1 MTTND
6 TNNSFNNEDNE
17 VNRIQ
22 TQTNSPVGGIMNSKR
37 TSSIKTFL
45 LNISIFF
52 SALGFIL
59 IFIAANHAYQNSIK
73 QSSFESAEQI
83 AKTTFDT
90 ISQLTQRGWDTQDIQ
105 AFIQKQQQRYKNYT
119 ISLLFPKQLTELTPD
134 DQDNKVLFDAIAL
147 GQTQSRF
154 QNSTLTF
161 AWPLIAD
168 SNCINCPQDAD
179 PGKLVALVK
188 IDHDVSQII
197 SDAQDNLLTNLLY
210 IAPFPLF
217 LALFVIA
224 YINRRINKSVQALE
238 NSIDQIHKVSDLSN
252 MNLQSDQ
259 QSFSELNQ
267 IYGKVE
273 KLSEKLHDLAVDK
286 DLLKFEIQLLEKFV
300 ITSEVVRDWREYVNL
315 LLIEINEVMHV
326 YNLFSIFKVDDE
338 MFALE
343 VFWLRPPS
351 ENTKRWLNE
360 KVEQTLGDH
369 PLFREQ
375 FSMEVKHHI
384 ANSDGEIISM
394 KMEEIQLQTKSL
406 VLDKPKIG
414 GIVGIGVNSETN
426 NDSTRQLVTSSILS
440 TLINVVGSV
449 KAIYKYTQDLE
460 YYATRDPLTNLHNQ
474 RIFWEMLDYEVIRAQ
489 RHEDKFTVLM
499 IDMDNFKSLNDNF
512 GHGFGDKALQVISQ
526 AIRNALRSGDFL
538 ARYGGDEFA
547 IILPESDIEQAQVI
561 ATRILENI
569 HSMDLLTPDGE
580 MIDAGMSIGMA
591 IYPDHAIT
599 SRDLFMFADNMMYK
613 AKSSGKNRTYIPRDE
628 DIIEVFRDMNEKSV
642 MINKAI
648 KERSVIPYFQPLL
661 ELESGEIRAIEVLC
675 RIKMPDGGIM
685 GAHEF
690 IEIAE
695 KMGIIHNLDFIMLE
709 KALEQAQTEN
719 YQGYIFVN
727 ISPRSLVLSEFIPEI
742 NRIVTQTRIAR
753 DRIVFEITERDTVKN
768 MTLLKKFVINL
779 KSEGFKLAV
788 DDFGSGFSSFHY
800 LKHFPI
806 DFVKI
811 DGEFVANMVNNPKD
825 HAVVRC
831 ISNLAHELNALTIAE
846 YVESQEVLDA
856 VKSVGITYAQGYHVR
871 HPTPYILDPVHSI
884 ESSVNVQG
892 TASA

>member
-1 MTTND
+1 VGTTE
-6 TNNSFNNEDNE
+6 TTKRVKTIEKNSHS
-17 VNRIQ
+17 
-22 TQTNSPVGGIMNSKR
+22 T
-37 TSSIKTFL
+37 SIKAFL
-45 LNISIFF
+45 LKISIFF
-52 SALGFIL
+52 SALGFIV
-59 IFIAANHAYQNSIK
+59 IFLTANQAYQHSIK
-73 QSSFESAEQI
+73 QSSYEAAEQI

-90 ISQLTQRGWDTQDIQ
+90 ISQFKQRGWNTDDIQ
-105 AFIQKQQQRYKNYT
+105 TFIDKQQQRYKNYT
-119 ISLLFPKQLTELTPD
+119 IELLFPKQLENLTLAEPE
-134 DQDNKVLFDAIAL
+134 NKLLLDVVESNTA
-147 GQTQSRF
+147 QS
-154 QNSTLTF
+154 QQQSSILSF

-168 SNCINCPQDAD
+168 NNCINCPQDAEPD
-179 PGKLVALVK
+179 RVFAIVRVN
-188 IDHDVSQII
+188 HDI
-197 SDAQDNLLTNLLY
+197 SNLISEAQNRLLTNLIY
-210 IAPFPLF
+210 ISPFPIF

-224 YINRRINKSVQALE
+224 YLNKRINNSVKSLE
-238 NSIDQIHKVSDLSN
+238 ASIDQINRVSDLSN
-252 MNLQSDQ
+252 MNLQNDVHT
-259 QSFSELNQ
+259 FSELNH

-300 ITSEVVRDWREYVNL
+300 ITSEVVKDWREYVNL

-338 MFALE
+338 MYALE

-351 ENTKRWLNE
+351 DNTKRWLNE
-360 KVEQTLGDH
+360 KIEQTLSNH
-369 PLFREQ
+369 PVFCDQ
-375 FSMEVKHHI
+375 FSMDVKHHV
-384 ANSDGEIISM
+384 ANADGEVISM
-394 KMEEIQLQTKSL
+394 KKEEIQLQTKSL

-414 GIVGIGVNSETN
+414 GIVGIGVNSEVN

-489 RHEDKFTVLM
+489 RHEDTFTVLM
-499 IDMDNFKSLNDNF
+499 IDMDNFKAINDNF
-512 GHGFGDKALQVISQ
+512 GHGFGDKTLQTVSQ

-561 ATRILENI
+561 TTRILENI
-569 HSMDLLTPDGE
+569 HNMELQTTEGE
-580 MIDAGMSIGMA
+580 MVDAAMSIGIA
-591 IYPDHAIT
+591 IYPDHAVN
-599 SRDLFMFADNMMYK
+599 SRELFMFADNMMYK
-613 AKSSGKNRTYIPRDE
+613 AKSAGKDRTYIPNE
-628 DIIEVFRDMNEKSV
+628 DDILEVFRDLNEKSV
-642 MINKAI
+642 MINRAI
-648 KERSVIPYFQPLL
+648 KDRTVIPYFQPLL
-661 ELESGEIRAIEVLC
+661 ELESGQVGAVEVLC
-675 RIKMPDGGIM
+675 RIKLSDGGIM

-709 KALEQAQTEN
+709 KALQQTKIEN
-719 YQGYIFVN
+719 YQGLVFVN
-727 ISPRSLVLSEFIPEI
+727 ISPRSLVLSEFIPEVI
-742 NRIVTQTRIAR
+742 RIVNQTQIAR
-753 DRIVFEITERDTVKN
+753 ERIVFEITERDTVKN

-811 DGEFVANMVNNPKD
+811 DGEFVANMIHNPKD

-831 ISNLAHELNALTIAE
+831 ISNLAHELNAQTIAE
-846 YVESQEVLDA
+846 YVESKEVLDA
-856 VKSVGITYAQGYHVR
+856 VKSVGITFAQGYHIR
-871 HPTPYILDPVHSI
+871 QPTPYIMSPDLSSDEI
-884 ESSVNVQG
+884 EIE
-892 TASA
+892 AS

>member
-1 MTTND
+1 MK
-6 TNNSFNNEDNE
+6 
-17 VNRIQ
+17 
-22 TQTNSPVGGIMNSKR
+22 QTNTPKEAVSDNRHV
-37 TSSIKTFL
+37 SSIKTFL
-45 LNISIFF
+45 LRISIFF

-59 IFIAANHAYQNSIK
+59 IFIAANHAYQNSIQ

-90 ISQLTQRGWDTQDIQ
+90 ISQLKQRGWNTQDIQ
-105 AFIQKQQQRYKNYT
+105 AFIEKQQQRYKNYT
-119 ISLLFPKQLTELTPD
+119 IELLFPHQLDTISSENE
-134 DQDNKVLFDAIAL
+134 QNKVLFDAVSS
-147 GQTQSRF
+147 GETQRIF

-188 IDHDVSQII
+188 IDHDVSKIMAEAKN
-197 SDAQDNLLTNLLY
+197 SLLTNLLL
-210 IAPFPLF
+210 ISPFPVL

-224 YINRRINKSVQALE
+224 YINKRINKSVEALE
-238 NSIDQIHKVSDLSN
+238 NSIDQINKVSDLSN
-252 MNLQSDQ
+252 MKLQSDQ
-259 QSFSELNQ
+259 QSFSELNH

-273 KLSEKLHDLAVDK
+273 QLSEKLHDLAVDK

-343 VFWLRPPS
+343 VFWLRTPS
-351 ENTKRWLNE
+351 EDTKRWLNQ
-360 KVEQTLGDH
+360 KVEETLGDH

-384 ANSDGEIISM
+384 ANADGDMISM

-474 RIFWEMLDYEVIRAQ
+474 RIFWELLDYEVIRSQ

-512 GHGFGDKALQVISQ
+512 GHGFGDKALQTISQ

-561 ATRILENI
+561 ATRILDNI
-569 HSMDLLTPDGE
+569 HNMDLLTPDGE

-591 IYPDHAIT
+591 IYPDHAIN

-613 AKSSGKNRTYIPRDE
+613 AKSAGKNCTYIPKD
-628 DIIEVFRDMNEKSV
+628 DDVIEVFRDMNEKSV

-661 ELESGEIRAIEVLC
+661 ELDTGEIKAVEVLC
-675 RIKMPDGGIM
+675 RIKMPNGGIM

-709 KALEQAQTEN
+709 KALEQAHVEN
-719 YQGYIFVN
+719 YQGFIFVN

-742 NRIVTQTRIAR
+742 NRIVSETQIKRE
-753 DRIVFEITERDTVKN
+753 RIVFEITERDTVKN

-846 YVESQEVLDA
+846 YVESQDVLDA

-884 ESSVNVQG
+884 DSPVKEQEK
-892 TASA
+892 ASGSL